1 MIAIQATYHGPTN
14 TLGSRFKLKA
24 RGHKARFSPFEYGT
38 RGCTGITLDA
48 ARQYAREC
56 FPHADMSDM
65 RGPYFLKADTYV
77 FTLD

>member
-1 MIAIQATYHGPTN
+1 MIAIQATYYGPTN
-14 TLGSRFKLKA
+14 TIGSRFKLKA
-24 RGHKARFSPFEYGT
+24 RDHKAKFYPFEYNAPGHD
-38 RGCTGITLDA
+38 GITLDT

-56 FPHADMSDM
+56 FPHADLSDM